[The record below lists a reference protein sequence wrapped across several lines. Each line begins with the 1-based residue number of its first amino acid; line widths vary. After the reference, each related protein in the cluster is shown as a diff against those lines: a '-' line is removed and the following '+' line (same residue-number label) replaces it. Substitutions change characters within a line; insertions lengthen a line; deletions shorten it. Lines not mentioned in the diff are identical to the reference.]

1 MTQDELRNLLIEHT
15 RKGTQQYISEQVK
28 IDRSTLSKFKN
39 GKIDLYPDLFQ
50 RLCDFF
56 GDNK

>member
-39 GKIDLYPDLFQ
+39 GKIDLYPDLLQ

-56 GDNK
+56 DDNK

>member
-1 MTQDELRNLLIEHT
+1 MTQDELRDLLIEHT

-50 RLCDFF
+50 RLSDFF
-56 GDNK
+56 ENNK